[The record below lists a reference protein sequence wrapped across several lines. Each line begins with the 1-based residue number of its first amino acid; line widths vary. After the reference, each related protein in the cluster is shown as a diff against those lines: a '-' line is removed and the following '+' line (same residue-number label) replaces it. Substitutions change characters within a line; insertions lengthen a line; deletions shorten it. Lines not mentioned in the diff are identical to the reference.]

1 MSLLEWDER
10 FLIGVP
16 SVDYEH
22 RELIGLVNE
31 AYERLNRSGDKW
43 AILDFLG
50 EIYTRVSAHFA
61 LEERLM
67 REKRYDR
74 YAEHKTDHERLLD
87 EILDIMD
94 GYEDEKFFS
103 DGQFARALRAWFGD
117 HFQTHDARLHRKLD

>member
-94 GYEDEKFFS
+94 GYEDGNFFS
-103 DGQFARALRAWFGD
+103 DGQFARKLRAWFAD